1 MIDKKFTLGSIVTIL
16 VLLVNIIWSASIL
29 TNKTKINADDA
40 ELALKIARSNEIK
53 IAIIET
59 KIEEGFDNI
68 ETLIRELHK

>member
-1 MIDKKFTLGSIVTIL
+1 MIDRKFTLGSIVTIL

>member
-1 MIDKKFTLGSIVTIL
+1 MIDRKFTLGSIISIL
-16 VLLVNIIWSASIL
+16 VLMVNIIWSASIL
-29 TNKTKINADDA
+29 TNKTKINANDV
-40 ELALKIARSNEIK
+40 ELALKISRSNEIK